1 MTMPDLNDQAAL
13 RAWRDTTLYRKL
25 LRASRAE
32 AAQTLAEIH
41 RRGFT
46 DVTLTDTN
54 LLANLDTAGAS
65 VTDLARRAGVTRQSA
80 SQQIAAL
87 VKTGYLTAQASLTD
101 RRASVVI
108 QTDKGRELLATALEV
123 VAELEARYA
132 AALGPRRH
140 AQLHHALDAF
150 LDHTDPDGRLRTH

>member
-1 MTMPDLNDQAAL
+1 MTVPDLNDQAAL
-13 RAWRDTTLYRKL
+13 RAWRDATLYRKL

-46 DVTLTDTN
+46 DVTLTDTT
-54 LLANLDTAGAS
+54 LLANLDTAGSS

-140 AQLHHALDAF
+140 AQLHHALDVL
-150 LDHTDPDGRLRTH
+150 LDVTDPDGRLRTH